1 MGKDVNIRLRV
12 NCCDTC
18 AIRCGLPDDL
28 CPLIGLSPVSYLLSA
43 LAEASK
49 KVTDKEI
56 LKHNDDAKKIMADKL
71 EKDYGMPNK
80 QKRRK

>member
-1 MGKDVNIRLRV
+1 MEKDVNIRLRV

-49 KVTDKEI
+49 KVTDEEIKEAYTLVDEKLLEVI
-56 LKHNDDAKKIMADKL
+56 RKAKVNIKKGFS
-71 EKDYGMPNK
+71 KK
-80 QKRRK
+80 

>member
-1 MGKDVNIRLRV
+1 MEKDVNIRLRV

-49 KVTDKEI
+49 KVTDEEI
-56 LKHNDDAKKIMADKL
+56 LKYNDNAKKIMADKL
-71 EKDYGMPNK
+71 EKDYGMHNK
-80 QKRRK
+80 

>member
-1 MGKDVNIRLRV
+1 MEKDVSIRLMV

-49 KVTDKEI
+49 KVADEEI
-56 LKHNDDAKKIMADKL
+56 LKYNDDAKKIMADKL
-71 EKDYGMPNK
+71 EKDYDMPNK
-80 QKRRK
+80 